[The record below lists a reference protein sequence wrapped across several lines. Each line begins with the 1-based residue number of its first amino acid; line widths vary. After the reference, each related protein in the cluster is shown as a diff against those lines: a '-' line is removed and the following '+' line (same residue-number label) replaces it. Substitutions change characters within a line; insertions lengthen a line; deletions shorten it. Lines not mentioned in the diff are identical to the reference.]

1 MEVSVFNS
9 LIIVGKTLVLNLEV
23 TVFRLLMMKLKMI
36 GPTFSQRT
44 RVITL
49 CS

>member
-23 TVFRLLMMKLKMI
+23 TVFRLQMMKLKMI

-44 RVITL
+44 RVIML